1 MIYSNSVKEVD
12 ATYKINSKMLKETI
26 DVLKNKSMN
35 TVTKRTDTKEVENR
49 KDKYKFIEELRLMK
63 RHGWEKQ

>member
-1 MIYSNSVKEVD
+1 
-12 ATYKINSKMLKETI
+12 MLKETI

-63 RHGWEKQ
+63 RHG

>member
-63 RHGWEKQ
+63 RHG